1 MTRGGRFGFAL
12 VSLVLVAG
20 VVSYYWWPLPIS
32 QLSDQAGKDK
42 GKGKGKGGRGFR
54 GGRGNANDI
63 VPVLAAD
70 ARTADVPVY
79 LDGVG
84 TAKALN
90 TVTVSSQVDGKIIS
104 ISFTEGQDVPKGF
117 VLAKID
123 PTTYQAQYDQ
133 VVAKK
138 AQDEAQLANARLD
151 LERYTRLAQTNA
163 VNKQQLDTQRATVAQ
178 LEAQVK
184 FDQASIDNAAA
195 ILSYTDIVAPLAG
208 RTGIRQVDEGNIV
221 HASDATG
228 IVILTQLRP
237 ISVFFNLPQ
246 QNLPELTRSLSEGTL
261 PIDALGADGNPI
273 DRGKVLV
280 LDNQVDQTTGTVKLK
295 AEFPNDHLQ
304 LWPGQFINVR
314 VLIDTLREVVVVPTA
329 AVQRGPNGPYVYIVK
344 NDSTVTARPIAVT
357 QQDDKQ
363 AVIGSGLD
371 AGEVVVTTGF
381 ARLAEGTT
389 VSVSD
394 ASEPGQVGQAGGIGK
409 DNSSERAKG
418 AARGNGTGKGNA
430 KGKGVEASG
439 STVTTTP

>member
-1 MTRGGRFGFAL
+1 MKRARRIGFAL
-12 VSLVLVAG
+12 VGLVLVAG
-20 VVSYYWWPLPIS
+20 VGYYYYAGPG
-32 QLSDQAGKDK
+32 QAPQQQAK
-42 GKGKGKGGRGFR
+42 KGGRGFGAFRR
-54 GGRGNANDI
+54 GGNANDI
-63 VPVLAAD
+63 VPVLAID
-70 ARTADVPVY
+70 ARSADVPVY

-90 TVTVSSQVDGKIIS
+90 TVLVRPQVDGKLIS
-104 ISFTEGQDVPKGF
+104 ISFTEGQEVPKGF

-163 VNKQQLDTQRATVAQ
+163 VNKQQLDTQRAMVAQ

-195 ILSYTDIVAPLAG
+195 ILAYTDIVAPLAG

-221 HASDATG
+221 HASDASG
-228 IVILTQLRP
+228 IVIITQLRP

-246 QNLPELTRSLSEGTL
+246 QDLPELTRGLSEGKL
-261 PIDALGADGNPI
+261 PIDALGADGNPV
-273 DRGKVLV
+273 DLGKVLV

-295 AEFPNDHLQ
+295 AEFPNDHFQ

-314 VLIDTLREVVVVPTA
+314 VRINTLHQVVVVPTA

-344 NDSTVTARPIAVT
+344 DESTVTARPIAVT

-371 AGEVVVTTGF
+371 PGELVVTTGF
-381 ARLAEGTT
+381 ARLAEGTRI
-389 VSVSD
+389 SVGD
-394 ASEPGQVGQAGGIGK
+394 APEAAKVGEASGTGK
-409 DNSSERAKG
+409 DNSSEKAKG
-418 AARGNGTGKGNA
+418 AGKGNGTGRGNA
-430 KGKGVEASG
+430 KGKGVQGAG
-439 STVTTTP
+439 DTVTTTP